1 MQSFTWLKPL
11 PIEIACCQRAS
22 VIAVDY
28 SIHVKHW
35 YYVELEMVLQVFYK
49 FFFFLFGVEQCVN
62 KSMYHPRGS
71 CFSGMNSAR
80 EHYNLLFLVGVFVCY
95 VEVLDLVSCQGFA
108 EEVAFYSLLLRQ
120 ILI

>member
-1 MQSFTWLKPL
+1 
-11 PIEIACCQRAS
+11 
-22 VIAVDY
+22 
-28 SIHVKHW
+28 
-35 YYVELEMVLQVFYK
+35 
-49 FFFFLFGVEQCVN
+49 
-62 KSMYHPRGS
+62 MYHPRGS

-120 ILI
+120 ILIQHTISVGYTMSKVNHFLSFIKTKSKLNRIQAILTAWARVLV